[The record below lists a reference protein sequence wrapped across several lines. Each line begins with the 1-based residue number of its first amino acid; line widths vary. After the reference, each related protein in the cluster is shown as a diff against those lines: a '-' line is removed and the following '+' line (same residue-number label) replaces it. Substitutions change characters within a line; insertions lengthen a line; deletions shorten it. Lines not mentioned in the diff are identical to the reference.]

1 MYFVKYGEEFL
12 HDPRVNDRKLLD
24 LTLDCEENS
33 CGYCDFTIY
42 PNHPMYDKLKER
54 DAENPIEVY
63 DGDPC
68 DENLLF
74 SGFIYELG
82 KEFQLDGHV
91 KCKGDL
97 DYLRESLVRP
107 YSTLQRGYGDQAPST
122 VDGYFNWLIYQH
134 NNQVNQNKRF
144 VVGINQGANL
154 DKNNYI
160 YRENDT
166 YPSTIDELADKLIN
180 NEGLGGY
187 VRTRKVNGVRYIDYI
202 SEWTESNTQ
211 ILDFGVNLMNYAQTD
226 DSSMIATYI
235 LPIGASMSETLYD
248 FNDGYYRTSD
258 TVFNPNKEYY
268 TLTDQGTFTK
278 CSDDM
283 TKFEANTTYYE
294 YVESDDESNQL
305 LTIKNQDILKYEGDF
320 YKQGDVIYCE
330 SAVKKYGWIGA
341 KYENREITTV
351 ENLASAGLIEL
362 KSLLSPKRTI
372 EIKAVDMHLINPDI
386 KSIRIGEYVRVR
398 SVPHNLDSYF
408 LCTSISLDLNN
419 PENSTYTLGTTFDT
433 LTGQQNKQI
442 NKLNATIN
450 KQYEAAEKISE
461 EAKKNAQEAKE
472 VANSTASKVT
482 EIEEKIANIGGIF
495 LHIKYS
501 DNSDGSNMSDAPTVQ
516 TKYIGIYSGDSKE
529 APTDKS
535 MYVWSLF
542 RGEDGQSVKG
552 EDGKSAY
559 LHIKYSNDGETF
571 TDQNGEVAGDWIGTY
586 TDENESDST
595 EFSKYTWKKIK
606 GEQGEDG
613 KTPVKGEDYFL
624 EEEIEM
630 FITDASEAAAENIDV
645 GGRNLVRYTDTTKD
659 IISKWSLW
667 GAGLVSMDNEW
678 IKCAYNRNDASKNY
692 GVQSIK
698 SFEFESGQEYT
709 LSFDIYATK
718 EMAIN
723 YCYIMCS
730 SENISL
736 TSIINCTAETTPK
749 RYSVTFKRP
758 YTKSPCGVLI
768 GTSDTEA
775 LTEGAAFFIRNIKL
789 EKGNKATDWTPAPE
803 DVDTAIDD
811 AAKTA
816 TNYMD
821 FIEDTGL
828 IIGDMTS
835 GTLGNNVCIDSDS
848 VDIRKGEDV
857 LTSFVAGTKEVEL
870 WPGSG
875 NTKTVEYSGVTSEYN
890 SEFGTNKNFG
900 TEKYAYVNLSN
911 TIETNTLLRRIAN
924 SEIRS
929 FISDPELLTGNVD
942 ASISVRSM
950 IDYLAQDLEGY
961 YDSSSEID
969 LNATEINLNGFT
981 NVNGDMNFDN
991 AYSPELTIPQNSFK
1005 LGRNTIDNFVVEEG
1019 TSTNGGSW
1027 RYRKWSNGAA
1037 ECWGNH
1043 NLETINVTGSYG
1055 NFAYSGA
1062 HLATLPMTFK
1072 SINNIMVTP
1081 FTQNNGLYGISI
1093 KDYTMS
1099 TVAYWLYSAKSETN
1113 VKMFAQLRV
1122 CGTWK

>member
-122 VDGYFNWLIYQH
+122 VDGYFNWLIRQH

-180 NEGLGGY
+180 SENLGGY
-187 VRTRKVNGVRYIDYI
+187 VRTRKANGVRYIDYI
-202 SEWTESNTQ
+202 SEWTKSNTQ
-211 ILDFGVNLMNYAQTD
+211 VLDFGVNLMDYTQTD

-305 LTIKNQDILKYEGDF
+305 LTIKKQDILKYEGDF
-320 YKQGDVIYCE
+320 YKQGDIIYCE

-461 EAKKNAQEAKE
+461 EAKKHAQEAKE
-472 VANSTASKVT
+472 VANSTANKVT
-482 EIEEKIANIGGIF
+482 KIEEKIANIGGIF

-501 DNSDGSNMSDAPTVQ
+501 DNSDGSNMSDAPTIQ

-606 GEQGEDG
+606 GEQGENGEPGTDG
-613 KTPVKGEDYFL
+613 TSVTIKSSSITYQTSDSGTTAPTGTWSDSVQTTTTDKPYLWTKT
-624 EEEIEM
+624 
-630 FITDASEAAAENIDV
+630 DV
-645 GGRNLVRYTDTTKD
+645 
-659 IISKWSLW
+659 
-667 GAGLVSMDNEW
+667 
-678 IKCAYNRNDASKNY
+678 NY
-692 GVQSIK
+692 GP
-698 SFEFESGQEYT
+698 SGST
-709 LSFDIYATK
+709 
-718 EMAIN
+718 
-723 YCYIMCS
+723 
-730 SENISL
+730 
-736 TSIINCTAETTPK
+736 TS
-749 RYSVTFKRP
+749 YSVSSSIDSVKD
-758 YTKSPCGVLI
+758 L
-768 GTSDTEA
+768 
-775 LTEGAAFFIRNIKL
+775 
-789 EKGNKATDWTPAPE
+789 
-803 DVDTAIDD
+803 IDD

-848 VDIRKGEDV
+848 VDIRQGDKV
-857 LTSFVAGTKEVEL
+857 LASFSAGTKDINY
-870 WPGSG
+870 GSFS
-875 NTKTVEYSGVTSEYN
+875 KTVKYASVDSKYN
-890 SEFGTNKNFG
+890 TEFGTHKNFG
-900 TEKYAYVNLSN
+900 TEHYAFSKINNTAEYSGYYTKAITEIIAAVNHPTSPK
-911 TIETNTLLRRIAN
+911 EYM
-924 SEIRS
+924 
-929 FISDPELLTGNVD
+929 D
-942 ASISVRSM
+942 ASIILSVNNYDDIYSTHGDAPDTSV
-950 IDYLAQDLEGY
+950 IDILAGQSINIGAKGSN
-961 YDSSSEID
+961 YDSVG
-969 LNATEINLNGFT
+969 NINLYSGLLKINT
-981 NVNGDMNFDN
+981 DN
-991 AYSPELTIPQNSFK
+991 CSGYLN
-1005 LGRNTIDNFVVEEG
+1005 DFVVEEG
-1019 TSTNGGSW
+1019 SSTNGGNW
-1027 RYRKWSNGAA
+1027 YYRKWASGMA

-1043 NLETINVTGSYG
+1043 ALGTININGSYG
-1055 NFAYSGA
+1055 NFAYSGT

-1072 SINNIMVTP
+1072 SINNIIATP

-1113 VKMFAQLRV
+1113 VTMFAQLRV

>member
-180 NEGLGGY
+180 SENLGGY
-187 VRTRKVNGVRYIDYI
+187 VRTRKANGVRYIDYI
-202 SEWTESNTQ
+202 SEWTKSNTQ
-211 ILDFGVNLMNYAQTD
+211 VLDFGVNLMDYTQTD

-268 TLTDQGTFTK
+268 TLTDQGAFTK

-305 LTIKNQDILKYEGDF
+305 LTIKKQDILKYEGDF
-320 YKQGDVIYCE
+320 YKQGDIIYCE

-461 EAKKNAQEAKE
+461 EAKKHAQEAKE
-472 VANSTASKVT
+472 VANSTANKVT
-482 EIEEKIANIGGIF
+482 KIEEKIANIGGIF

-501 DNSDGSNMSDAPTVQ
+501 DNSDGSNMSDAPTIQ

-535 MYVWSLF
+535 VYVWSLF

-606 GEQGEDG
+606 GEQGENGEPGTDG
-613 KTPVKGEDYFL
+613 TSVTIKSSSITYQTSDSGTTPPTETWSDSVQTTTTDKPYLWTKT
-624 EEEIEM
+624 
-630 FITDASEAAAENIDV
+630 DV
-645 GGRNLVRYTDTTKD
+645 
-659 IISKWSLW
+659 
-667 GAGLVSMDNEW
+667 
-678 IKCAYNRNDASKNY
+678 NY
-692 GVQSIK
+692 GP
-698 SFEFESGQEYT
+698 SGST
-709 LSFDIYATK
+709 
-718 EMAIN
+718 
-723 YCYIMCS
+723 
-730 SENISL
+730 
-736 TSIINCTAETTPK
+736 TS
-749 RYSVTFKRP
+749 YSVSSSIDSVKD
-758 YTKSPCGVLI
+758 L
-768 GTSDTEA
+768 
-775 LTEGAAFFIRNIKL
+775 
-789 EKGNKATDWTPAPE
+789 
-803 DVDTAIDD
+803 IDD

-848 VDIRKGEDV
+848 VDIRQGDKV
-857 LTSFVAGTKEVEL
+857 LASFSAGTKEYEY
-870 WPGSG
+870 G
-875 NTKTVEYSGVTSEYN
+875 NGTTVSVGYSGVN
-890 SEFGTNKNFG
+890 STFNTEFGTNKNFG
-900 TEKYAYVNLSN
+900 TENYGYANLSN
-911 TIETNTLLRRIAN
+911 TVERYMFATESV
-924 SEIRS
+924 SELKAW
-929 FISDPELLTGNVD
+929 ISDPGLETGKTEGSIIVKSYVD
-942 ASISVRSM
+942 PTET
-950 IDYLAQDLEGY
+950 DLEGNY
-961 YDSSSEID
+961 YGASSID
-969 LNATEINLNGFT
+969 LNATEINIKGYTEFKGD
-981 NVNGDMNFDN
+981 VNFYN
-991 AYSPELTIPQNSFK
+991 AYNPRLNIP
-1005 LGRNTIDNFVVEEG
+1005 LYGLIIDRTCMADFVVEEG
-1019 TSTNGGSW
+1019 SSTNGGNW
-1027 RYRKWSNGAA
+1027 HYRKWYSGKA

-1043 NLETINVTGSYG
+1043 NLGTININGSYG

-1062 HLATLPMTFK
+1062 HLATLPMKFK
-1072 SINNIMVTP
+1072 LINNIMATP

-1093 KDYTMS
+1093 KEHTMS

-1113 VKMFAQLRV
+1113 VTMFAQLRV